1 MADQPVTK
9 EKLINADKDV
19 QVIED
24 FIKKPK
30 DETVTTRF
38 GDEIMTLKGLEEEVK
53 KSGGYFKRYA
63 TLEAA
68 NADIANIPV
77 NSVVKVTSAAVGGD
91 YEKVSAGATSLT
103 KSAYDPLA
111 QSKLYT
117 DNIDQKINK
126 ELGLYTYP
134 LRSNYCYTGTEGQ
147 PIVGGTTTTTV
158 CAQIE
163 VKAGD
168 IFHLKTKG
176 LTLARPYYLTNLSNI
191 VVYVA
196 AQNNTVTDF
205 IVTVA
210 EDGFL
215 YVNCDSAVLSSFD
228 VYKIQ
233 KGTQAALVGV
243 SENKLE
249 LGNLKEFNESLY
261 LKRNIG
267 KSITITDNKAI
278 SVNVTAMFNIGISV
292 VVGDSYHLVTR
303 SSAESSFPAY
313 CFVDSDNNVII
324 SENSSVKLTKD
335 LAVPEGAAKLYVNAY
350 VAEAENFVFFKNN
363 EARSHVTQKIE
374 EALAGASE
382 NKLELD
388 RLKEFGESL
397 YPKRTTGKC
406 ILVSDNKA
414 VSNNI
419 PTMFYVGVSVVEGDS
434 FHLVTR
440 ASAINPNIPAYCFVD
455 SDNNVVISK
464 NSGVKLIE
472 DLEVPVGVDKLYV
485 NAYMAEAEDFA
496 FFKINEPRRHVLQK
510 IKELE
515 EAINTTPTG
524 LKANFP
530 PVQSYTGRLR
540 KKCPKFF
547 NKFRNKTGDVAVCI
561 TGSSLTQGNLY
572 TSTRSD
578 ATTRPPLL
586 HTNDLAA
593 QIYDVL
599 NVYWMGQQHRRYDH
613 PDLTYSDSEW
623 SVINT
628 LTVDGVEVWDDNGS
642 DKNGLTKTTLSP
654 EASVAMVIPDEAW
667 QFNFIYRT
675 DSQGGECTVSITE
688 GNSKVEVFN
697 GSTWVEANGYAFSM
711 LEPEKTATKGNTIYQ
726 KRLKMRCK
734 NKLSGG
740 IDSIGQTK
748 QITII
753 KANDTSRFNV
763 VGFEWSPR
771 EYMFT
776 FINAARGSH
785 QWGNNTGSNLEL
797 FQDGDVWEFKPDLII
812 CETTVGNWGGAGQ
825 SGLNTD
831 PLHYVNLAKTA
842 YFNGFGNNPDSLY
855 EKSSQY
861 TDCEIVFYGGT
872 MSAATAH
879 AAVWDEVT
887 KQPKWGLVTEAA
899 SNGDGS
905 TVNVGRRKTNFEN
918 YEAVEAYMSQLDD
931 YIYVPVM
938 SVFKEVGEKVFPT
951 YWHSFQASGENG
963 NTFTKDGTHLND
975 NGAALWAHL
984 ITPVFRNM

>member
-1 MADQPVTK
+1 MANQPVTK

-24 FIKKPK
+24 FIKKSK
-30 DETVTTRF
+30 DETVITRF

-53 KSGGYFKRYA
+53 KSGGYFKSYA
-63 TLEAA
+63 TLAAA

-77 NSVVKVTSAAVGGD
+77 NAVIKVTSAVGGGD

-117 DNIDQKINK
+117 DNIDQKFNK

-147 PIVGGTTTTTV
+147 PIAGSTTQTTACV
-158 CAQIE
+158 KIE

-176 LTLARPYYLTNLSNI
+176 LGSARPYYLTNLSDV

-205 IVTVA
+205 NVTVA

-215 YVNCDSAVLSSFD
+215 YVNCDNTVLLSFD
-228 VYKIQ
+228 IYKIQ
-233 KGTQAALVGV
+233 KGTQEVLAKVL
-243 SENKLE
+243 ENKLE
-249 LGNLKEFNESLY
+249 LDKLKEAVTPLTDKVEIGKAFIVNADNEVVVSSYVDLFYVETSVKEGEVYRVETIGTITSIMPTYLFTDADNKVIVSKTVTTQFAENVTAPAGSKRMYVLGRIASINSFNFVKINKYELSIIQKVDSNYSDVEKLKEFNESLY
-261 LKRNIG
+261 LKRTIG
-267 KSITITDNKAI
+267 GCILITNNKAKF
-278 SVNVTAMFNIGISV
+278 NNLPTMFNVGINV
-292 VVGDSYHLVTR
+292 VEGDSYHLVTR
-303 SSAESSFPAY
+303 SIAHSSIPAY
-313 CFVDSDNNVII
+313 CFVDSNDNVII
-324 SENSSVKLTKD
+324 SKNSSVKLTED
-335 LAVPEGAAKLYVNAY
+335 LVAPAGAAKLYVNAL
-350 VAEAENFVFFKNN
+350 VEEAENFVFFKNN
-363 EARSHVTQKIE
+363 EARRHVT
-374 EALAGASE
+374 
-382 NKLELD
+382 
-388 RLKEFGESL
+388 
-397 YPKRTTGKC
+397 
-406 ILVSDNKA
+406 
-414 VSNNI
+414 
-419 PTMFYVGVSVVEGDS
+419 
-434 FHLVTR
+434 
-440 ASAINPNIPAYCFVD
+440 
-455 SDNNVVISK
+455 
-464 NSGVKLIE
+464 
-472 DLEVPVGVDKLYV
+472 
-485 NAYMAEAEDFA
+485 
-496 FFKINEPRRHVLQK
+496 QK

-515 EAINTTPTG
+515 EAISAAPTG

-530 PVQSYTGRLR
+530 PVQSYTGQLR

-547 NKFRNKTGDVAVCI
+547 NKFRNKTGDVVVCI

-599 NVYWMGQQHRRYDH
+599 SVYWMGQQHRRYDH
-613 PDLTYSDSEW
+613 SDLTYSDSAW
-623 SVINT
+623 SVINA
-628 LTVDGVEVWDDNGS
+628 LTVDGVEIWDDNGS

-654 EASVAMVIPDEAW
+654 AASVSMIIPDEAW

-675 DSQGGECTVSITE
+675 DSQGGACTVSITE

-697 GSTWVEANGYAFSM
+697 GSMWVEANGYVFSM
-711 LEPEKTATKGNTIYQ
+711 LEPAKTATKGNTIYQ

-734 NKLSGG
+734 NKQSGG

-748 QITII
+748 QITIA
-753 KANDTSRFNV
+753 KTNDTSRFNV

-785 QWGNNTGSNLEL
+785 QWGSGNGEYNLEL
-797 FQDGDVWEFKPDLII
+797 YQDGDIWEFKPDLII
-812 CETTVGNWGGAGQ
+812 CETTVVNWGGSSPNA
-825 SGLNTD
+825 LTTD

-872 MSAATAH
+872 MSAATAN
-879 AAVWDEVT
+879 AAAWDEVT
-887 KQPKWGLVTEAA
+887 KQPKWGLVTVAA

-931 YIYVPVM
+931 YICVPVM

-963 NTFTKDGTHLND
+963 NTFSRDGTHLND